1 MRYGLNLA
9 FYRPFAVPRIAGLL
23 AHTGETTRQPAKR
36 SYHTALVIYEL
47 ISAGFDDDR
56 GREMVRLLNRVHGRW
71 NIANEDFLYVLS
83 TFIVV
88 PTRWIEHHGWRPMLH
103 AERVATLTFYR
114 ELGRR
119 MNIHNLPD
127 TYEEAAALLDGYET
141 THLAPSSAGNILM
154 GSTLV
159 LFQNRLPKYLQSY
172 TPILVSALV
181 EDPAIAAALGL
192 PKPKRL
198 IMGVVHIYYRLRNFR
213 LRRLPATTKPV
224 FTPGQPMHHV
234 YPDGYEL
241 GQLGPDVRR

>member
-1 MRYGLNLA
+1 VKANIRPSLRNVRTIAALDPVKDFLRIYQLTALYDFADDMRYGLNLA

-36 SYHTALVIYEL
+36 SYDTALVIYEL

-159 LFQNRLPKYLQSY
+159 LFQKGAARL
-172 TPILVSALV
+172 
-181 EDPAIAAALGL
+181 E
-192 PKPKRL
+192 
-198 IMGVVHIYYRLRNFR
+198 
-213 LRRLPATTKPV
+213 
-224 FTPGQPMHHV
+224 
-234 YPDGYEL
+234 
-241 GQLGPDVRR
+241 